1 MTAAGVV
8 STRPMSDTQQSI
20 DAVVE
25 DAVER
30 LFRNGRTNALIAWAV
45 VGVLALVFLES
56 ALDWDRLWMAFVAV
70 TGIVVLIPPVAYRDW
85 RAMLPWELLVLATL
99 PILVR
104 GLVAGTVGTFAF
116 YLAVAA
122 LALTITAELHMFT
135 AMRVT
140 SWFAVVLVVLMTL
153 AAAATWA
160 IIRWNLDH
168 TLGMHY
174 LTTNDAL
181 MTEFVWVT
189 LAGLTAGILFDS
201 YFRRRDRRL
210 RRAIARLV
218 PRVVRR

>member
-1 MTAAGVV
+1 M
-8 STRPMSDTQQSI
+8 PDTETSLDSAVG
-20 DAVVE
+20 DAL
-25 DAVER
+25 ER
-30 LFRNGRTNALIAWAV
+30 LFRNGRTNASIAWAV

-56 ALDWDRLWMAFVAV
+56 ALGWDRLWMAFVAV
-70 TGIVVLIPPVAYRDW
+70 TGVVVLVPPVAYRDW

-135 AMRVT
+135 TMRVT
-140 SWFAVVLVVLMTL
+140 SWFAVALVVLTTL
-153 AAAATWA
+153 AAAAAWT
-160 IIRWNLDH
+160 IVRWNLDR
-168 TLGMHY
+168 TLGTHY
-174 LTTNDAL
+174 LSTNDAL
-181 MTEFVWVT
+181 MDEFVWVT
-189 LAGLTAGILFDS
+189 LAGLTAGVLFDS